1 MQNYQNIKH
10 KTLDSLL
17 LKKSTSALSKKMGFS
32 FDKVKRWKNGT
43 KQLRW
48 NEFCD
53 LCEKI
58 KAPLPEAL
66 LSVLGFSMEEHIDTY
81 KIVRHLRY
89 FSPEKNN
96 AALAKKMGV
105 SLSVLQRYIGGKTY
119 PDLESILE
127 MIDARPGFLDSFL
140 SVLIPLETPRTE
152 KSIFSIPWLGA
163 VSNAAALK
171 AHQDLPEHSSEWIA
185 QHLGLSVDQVQEAI
199 ALMVALELIVKN
211 GTHYGPTLSRTL
223 SLSRQM
229 NPKEYANFINFW
241 ISRAKARYETA
252 SGKPINKLGGPNCDI
267 FRTFA
272 SSSTDAEKITEI
284 IKKADLEIH
293 DLLQKGQE
301 KGQAD
306 KTDVRVFLFHHFS
319 AQDFE

>member
-10 KTLDSLL
+10 KTLDSFL
-17 LKKSTSALSKKMGFS
+17 LKKSTASLSKKMDYS

-66 LSVLGFSMEEHIDTY
+66 LSVLGFSMEHPKDAY

-89 FSPEKNN
+89 FSPEKSNEV
-96 AALAKKMGV
+96 LAQKMGI
-105 SLSVLQRYIGGKTY
+105 SLSVLQRYIAAKTY

-140 SVLIPLETPRTE
+140 EALAPVKKAKFENSA
-152 KSIFSIPWLGA
+152 FNIPWFGA

-185 QHLGLSVDQVQEAI
+185 QQLGLSLNQVEE
-199 ALMVALELIVKN
+199 ALELMIALGLITKQ
-211 GTHYGPTLSRTL
+211 GAHYGPTLSRTL
-223 SLSRQM
+223 SLNKQM
-229 NPKEYANFINFW
+229 NPLEYATFISFW
-241 ISRAKARYETA
+241 IDRSKARYQTA
-252 SGKPINKLGGPNCDI
+252 TGEPINKNNAHNCDI

-272 SSSTDAEKITEI
+272 SSPTDALKISEI

-293 DLLQKGQE
+293 DLLQKS
-301 KGQAD
+301 KGEE

-319 AQDFE
+319 AQDFAKV